1 MWTTLIT
8 AIVSFA
14 LGFFLRHVF
23 YREEIVNL
31 REQNKRYRVLLHNK
45 VKLMAAVTRLQRNRL
60 SRDLRDLKRDAV
72 DKSRDRSGS

>member
-1 MWTTLIT
+1 MRITLIT

-23 YREEIVNL
+23 YREEVINL

-45 VKLMAAVTRLQRNRL
+45 VKLIAAVTRLRRNRL
-60 SRDLRDLKRDAV
+60 SRDLQDLKRDAV
-72 DKSRDRSGS
+72 NEGRDRSGS